1 MGITDLPLIGI
12 TEISLQ
18 LRIFVFSMTRVGIDY
33 YNRQSRFCITV
44 VIMYIRTDLPL
55 IGITEISLQLRIFV
69 FSMTQVGIDYYNG
82 QCRLCIT
89 VVILYIRL
97 QICITWLFVILS
109 F

>member
-18 LRIFVFSMTRVGIDY
+18 I
-33 YNRQSRFCITV
+33 
-44 VIMYIRTDLPL
+44 
-55 IGITEISLQLRIFV
+55 RIFV

-109 F
+109 

>member
-33 YNRQSRFCITV
+33 YNGQS
-44 VIMYIRTDLPL
+44 
-55 IGITEISLQLRIFV
+55 
-69 FSMTQVGIDYYNG
+69 
-82 QCRLCIT
+82 RLCIT

-109 F
+109 

>member
-55 IGITEISLQLRIFV
+55 IGITEI
-69 FSMTQVGIDYYNG
+69 
-82 QCRLCIT
+82 
-89 VVILYIRL
+89 
-97 QICITWLFVILS
+97 
-109 F
+109 